1 MLSNI
6 AKQTTRLILNEYIEI
21 PFIFDLRFPCSIKEF
36 EIIYNIHNNLS
47 YGDVEMTIE
56 DQAYTKL
63 KENSFYKNYFEDSII
78 NNEYLFEQYYRDQLT
93 ILLVKCKIHLDIEF
107 VFSLVCN
114 RNSMKTSTDRIKY
127 YLVYH
132 DELKQLLKILN
143 YGFEVLKDDINKTLI
158 DTENVLNPNCFPLK
172 TNDYYKLITVDNVIY
187 QIPPNTVIDNAES
200 LSEKFLFE
208 CDGEP
213 FVENCLMNL
222 IELIITPKYIQGI
235 NNIQNILVIYA
246 RMSLEISNLRRYT
259 VNNLE
264 KLKPI
269 INLLTSILALY
280 NEPPKVFQ
288 MIMTDYITANRL
300 NTCTNIDACITHLK
314 TLKNFKIGL
323 DKNTINKILSK
334 LEIELLKNWLYD
346 NDDNYV
352 DLLQILDN
360 SNNDLWKYSAKI
372 FAYFEGVLGFEI
384 IRTNHGQVTVDG
396 PYVQLEQYLARVNMS
411 QRTTKIEH
419 LLSNR
424 IHSYLK
430 QTIRKENIESS
441 INNEYTYFEDNL
453 IQLQSLLNQQQR
465 SQVKIICLL
474 SWLKYYTEMYSFAL
488 IMTQSQHNVMRQI
501 DRLLLNNESKVCSS
515 VKIFIIK
522 QMIYFHNM
530 SLEELKQTLS
540 NRNIAWIKPILLQQS
555 NIHEKEPNN
564 FILPTPLFECKNE
577 YIHVDQLFK
586 QFKEVN
592 QLENLI
598 KNCQTD
604 KSLAYSFY
612 LWFVRYYTRFHRIK
626 NISIDISFVQM
637 IENQL
642 QQQLISTFELIGYQ
656 FILQLCKNFDNQS
669 YFQLKAD
676 MTDNDIHIRLVAL
689 NIFALYLAS
698 KCAINSTYINSLLF
712 DGNRKMPKDYAQHLM
727 TRCLVGLQPNNN
739 HIVTQMQRVK
749 NEVQQRLNSREILE
763 QGKFIYQCSKNCYFM
778 YYFENC
784 GKPNAH
790 LFH

>member
-1 MLSNI
+1 
-6 AKQTTRLILNEYIEI
+6 
-21 PFIFDLRFPCSIKEF
+21 
-36 EIIYNIHNNLS
+36 
-47 YGDVEMTIE
+47 
-56 DQAYTKL
+56 
-63 KENSFYKNYFEDSII
+63 
-78 NNEYLFEQYYRDQLT
+78 
-93 ILLVKCKIHLDIEF
+93 
-107 VFSLVCN
+107 
-114 RNSMKTSTDRIKY
+114 MKTSTDRIKY

-626 NISIDISFVQM
+626 K
-637 IENQL
+637 
-642 QQQLISTFELIGYQ
+642 Y
-656 FILQLCKNFDNQS
+656 
-669 YFQLKAD
+669 
-676 MTDNDIHIRLVAL
+676 L
-689 NIFALYLAS
+689 NRY
-698 KCAINSTYINSLLF
+698 
-712 DGNRKMPKDYAQHLM
+712 
-727 TRCLVGLQPNNN
+727 
-739 HIVTQMQRVK
+739 
-749 NEVQQRLNSREILE
+749 
-763 QGKFIYQCSKNCYFM
+763 
-778 YYFENC
+778 
-784 GKPNAH
+784 
-790 LFH
+790 